1 MLACHKKGAIMNNRL
16 AFAVRSFVIGVS
28 SLATFSAHAQSNERT
43 IVDAT
48 WVVGAHRAHI
58 EAFSVKQ
65 HATLLTAIKGLKG
78 ADMGFRV
85 RLVNAEDVISCGVR
99 GGTCREL
106 PFWTHGATKAFSRTD
121 RIPPGNWAFLIEP
134 RENILKRM
142 TVRVFMSV
150 SEWE

>member
-1 MLACHKKGAIMNNRL
+1 MNNRL
-16 AFAVRSFVIGVS
+16 VFAVQSFVVGSFSIVTS
-28 SLATFSAHAQSNERT
+28 SAQAQSNERT
-43 IVDAT
+43 IVDST
-48 WVVGAHRAHI
+48 WVVGAHGTHI

-65 HATLLTAIKGLKG
+65 HATLLAAIKGLKG
-78 ADMGFRV
+78 ADVGFRV
-85 RLVNAEDVISCGVR
+85 RLVNAEDAISCGIR

-106 PFWTHGATKAFSRTD
+106 PFWTHDATKAFLRTD

-134 RENILKRM
+134 RENFLKMM

>member
-1 MLACHKKGAIMNNRL
+1 MNNRL
-16 AFAVRSFVIGVS
+16 AFAVRSFVVGIF
-28 SLATFSAHAQSNERT
+28 SLATFSVHAQANERT

-48 WVVGAHRAHI
+48 WVVGAHGAHI

-65 HATLLTAIKGLKG
+65 HATLLAAIKGLKG

-106 PFWTHGATKAFSRTD
+106 PFWTQDATKAHFLRTD
-121 RIPPGNWAFLIEP
+121 RIPPGNWAFRVEP
-134 RENILKRM
+134 REDGFKRM

-150 SEWE
+150 SDSE